1 MAEVLDEDIGLSFM
15 RDIEDKTVDLSNAFL
30 EISNLLERELLNYEC
45 TLTYDDIRVSFMRVV
60 LSKDGLNYKLYWKD
74 DIQCMTNNSRAIS
87 WIAYDLLKNGPL
99 TAERR
104 AA

>member
-15 RDIEDKTVDLSNAFL
+15 RDIEDKTVYLEDVFL
-30 EISNLLERELLNYEC
+30 EISNLLERECLDYESN
-45 TLTYDDIRVSFMRVV
+45 LTYDAVKIASMRVV